1 MRVERV
7 AGFLMLIL
15 PRFASRAPLRA
26 FAAAACLLIASTACG
41 QDLPAIPP
49 LTARVTD
56 TAGMLTADQRSALE
70 SVLADYEQQKGTQI
84 AVLTVASTAPE
95 AIEQY
100 GIRVADAWKIGR
112 KGTADGVILIV
123 AKDNPSDLRRLRI
136 EVGKGVEG
144 AIPDAL
150 AKRIINEDI
159 SPHFRNNDFYGGM
172 VAGVS
177 RIKSLL
183 EGESL
188 PAPKQRDVARTG
200 GSGGSGGSG
209 LGIGVPLLFFLFII
223 VSGVFRAMGRRRVGY
238 MSGNRALNRSIA
250 PLVIGGLLGS
260 LAGRGGFGGGG
271 FGGGGGGGGF
281 GGGGG
286 DFGGGGASGDW

>member
-1 MRVERV
+1 M
-7 AGFLMLIL
+7 FLL
-15 PRFASRAPLRA
+15 FAS
-26 FAAAACLLIASTACG
+26 AALAQELA
-41 QDLPAIPP
+41 AIPP

-56 TAGMLTADQRSALE
+56 TAGMLTPDQRSALE
-70 SVLADYEQQKGTQI
+70 AVLADYEQQKGTQI
-84 AVLTVASTAPE
+84 AVLTIPSTAPE
-95 AIEQY
+95 VIEQY

-159 SPHFRNNDFYGGM
+159 APHFRENDFYGGM
-172 VAGVS
+172 VAGVN

-183 EGESL
+183 EGEAL
-188 PAPKQRDVARTG
+188 PAPPPREISPRTN
-200 GSGGSGGSG
+200 GSSGF
-209 LGIGVPLLFFLFII
+209 GIGLPLLFFLFIVI
-223 VSGVFRAMGRRRVGY
+223 SGVMRAMGGRRVGY
-238 MSGNRALNRSIA
+238 MSGNRALNHSIA
-250 PLVIGGLLGS
+250 PLIIGGLLGS
-260 LAGRGGFGGGG
+260 LAGRGGGG

-281 GGGGG
+281 SGGGG

>member
-1 MRVERV
+1 MR
-7 AGFLMLIL
+7 A
-15 PRFASRAPLRA
+15 ALRA
-26 FAAAACLLIASTACG
+26 FAAAVSLLMASAAFA
-41 QDLPAIPP
+41 QELAAIPP

-56 TAGMLTADQRSALE
+56 TAGMLTPDQRSALE
-70 SVLADYEQQKGTQI
+70 AVLADYEQQKGTQI
-84 AVLTVASTAPE
+84 AVLTVPSTAPE
-95 AIEQY
+95 VIEQY

-123 AKDNPSDLRRLRI
+123 AKDNPRDLRRLRI

-150 AKRIINEDI
+150 AKRIIDEDI
-159 SPHFRNNDFYGGM
+159 APHFRENDFYGGM

-183 EGESL
+183 EGEAL
-188 PAPKQRDVARTG
+188 PPPAPREVSRTN
-200 GSGGSGGSG
+200 GSSGF
-209 LGIGVPLLFFLFII
+209 GIGLPLLFFLFII
-223 VSGVFRAMGRRRVGY
+223 VSGVMRAMGRRRVGY

-250 PLVIGGLLGS
+250 PIILGGLLGS
-260 LAGRGGFGGGG
+260 LASRGGGGG
-271 FGGGGGGGGF
+271 FGGGGGGF
-281 GGGGG
+281 SGGGG

>member
-1 MRVERV
+1 M
-7 AGFLMLIL
+7 LMF
-15 PRFASRAPLRA
+15 RQSAWKAPLRA
-26 FAAAACLLIASTACG
+26 LAAAVSVMLASAAFA
-41 QDLPAIPP
+41 QDLAIPP

-70 SVLADYEQQKGTQI
+70 AVLADYEQQKGTQI
-84 AVLTVASTAPE
+84 AVLTVPSTAPE
-95 AIEQY
+95 VIEQY
-100 GIRVADAWKIGR
+100 GIRVADAWKVGR

-159 SPHFRNNDFYGGM
+159 APHFRANDFYGGM

-188 PAPKQRDVARTG
+188 PAPAQRTAER
-200 GSGGSGGSG
+200 SGGSGFA
-209 LGIGVPLLFFLFII
+209 GIGLPLLFFLFIVI
-223 VSGVFRAMGRRRVGY
+223 SGVMRAVGARRVGY

-250 PLVIGGLLGS
+250 PVIIGGLLGS

-281 GGGGG
+281 SGGGG
-286 DFGGGGASGDW
+286 DFGGGGASGNW

>member
-1 MRVERV
+1 MARHPATGAAWRAAALV
-7 AGFLMLIL
+7 AASAAASFLL
-15 PRFASRAPLRA
+15 FASAA
-26 FAAAACLLIASTACG
+26 FA
-41 QDLPAIPP
+41 QDAAIPP

-56 TAGMLTADQRSALE
+56 SAGMLTPEQRSALE
-70 SVLADYEQQKGTQI
+70 AVLADYEQQKGTQI
-84 AVLTVASTAPE
+84 AVLTVPSTAPE
-95 AIEQY
+95 VIDQY
-100 GIRVADAWKIGR
+100 GIRVAEAWKIGR

-123 AKDNPSDLRRLRI
+123 AKDNPRDLRRLRI

-144 AIPDAL
+144 AIPDSL

-159 SPHFRNNDFYGGM
+159 APHFRENDYYGGM

-183 EGESL
+183 EGEAL
-188 PAPKQRDVARTG
+188 PPPPEREVKRAN
-200 GSGGSGGSG
+200 GSSGF
-209 LGIGVPLLFFLFII
+209 GIGLPLLFFLFVI

-250 PLVIGGLLGS
+250 PVVLGGLLGA
-260 LAGRGGFGGGG
+260 LASRSGGGGFGGGG

-281 GGGGG
+281 SGGGG